1 MAFAIVAAVDRRWIL
16 GETLRDEALLTA
28 PELGPTAD
36 SMLLYEAV
44 KRTRFVPFGRRTLVT
59 AVAPVLAP
67 MIPLLAIEVHL
78 VDALKI
84 VVSTLL

>member
-1 MAFAIVAAVDRRWIL
+1 
-16 GETLRDEALLTA
+16 
-28 PELGPTAD
+28 
-36 SMLLYEAV
+36 MLLYEAV